1 MWLIKRIKK
10 KHRFRCIIEP
20 VGEIAKMSEGSRGQ
34 SVGDNLVRSYPD
46 LGSSN
51 AGKESADLKDGQL
64 IELGSDIKK
73 A

>member
-1 MWLIKRIKK
+1 MNV
-10 KHRFRCIIEP
+10 E
-20 VGEIAKMSEGSRGQ
+20 SRGQ

-73 A
+73 AYNIAHKFAKNRESLRLVHLE

>member
-1 MWLIKRIKK
+1 
-10 KHRFRCIIEP
+10 
-20 VGEIAKMSEGSRGQ
+20 MSEGSRGQ

-64 IELGSDIKK
+64 FELGSDIKK